1 VDFTTIARK
10 VILTVAGNRVVS
22 NAAKRYGLKL
32 GANRFVAGTTL
43 DAAIDV
49 CRDLN
54 KRGIV
59 VTLDHLGESVLDTR
73 EAAATVDAYL
83 ALLDAIKSAGVNSN
97 VSLKLTAMGLSF
109 DPALARQNVE
119 KIVARAAEL
128 DNFVRIDME
137 DTPYTTITID
147 IAKDLYKKYGHVG
160 TVIQSYLYRSEQ
172 DVQDLGALHMN
183 LRIVKGAYK
192 EPANL
197 AYPRKAD
204 VDENYKKLVA
214 LHLKNGNYT
223 AIATHD
229 ENMIA
234 WAQRFVTEHNI
245 PRTQFEFQMLYG
257 VRMNRQE
264 ELAREGYKVRCYV
277 PYGEMWYPYFTRRL
291 AERPA
296 NVGFILKNLFKG

>member
-1 VDFTTIARK
+1 MDITPLARK

-43 DAAIDV
+43 DAALDAV
-49 CRDLN
+49 RDLN
-54 KRGIV
+54 RRGIL
-59 VTLDHLGESVLDTR
+59 VTLDHLGESVLDTK
-73 EAAATVDAYL
+73 EAEATVQAYL
-83 ALLDAIKSAGVNSN
+83 SVLDAIKRAGVDAN

-109 DPALARQNVE
+109 DQALARKN
-119 KIVARAAEL
+119 VARIVERAAQL

-137 DTPYTTITID
+137 DTPYTDITLD
-147 IAKDLYKKYGHVG
+147 ITRELFQKHGHVG
-160 TVIQSYLYRSEQ
+160 TVIQAYLYRSEQ
-172 DVQDLGALHMN
+172 DVAELGAQKIT

-197 AYPRKAD
+197 AFPKKAD

-214 LHLKNGNYT
+214 LHLKNGCHT

-234 WAQRFVTEHNI
+234 WAKAFVAENKI
-245 PRTQFEFQMLYG
+245 PKSLFEFQMLYG
-257 VRMNRQE
+257 IRTARQE
-264 ELAREGYKVRCYV
+264 ELAKEGFTVRCYV

-296 NVGFILKNLFKG
+296 NVGFVLKNMISR